1 MVVPYG
7 FGVGDFIAVTR
18 LIGSIVTELKKV
30 CDLLQS
36 FSWCSK
42 LTRSQN
48 SEAAA
53 EYQNLIVQL
62 EALSRALSKLNDI
75 RPAKHELRQLDAIR
89 AVASACERQLESFL
103 SKISKFEST
112 LGVHN
117 AKDKRYEGLGRRMQW
132 NIALKDDVKELGD
145 TLGSHVLTINMLLMS
160 QTL

>member
-18 LIGSIVTELKKV
+18 LIGTIVSELKKV

-36 FSWCSK
+36 SPCSSS

-53 EYQNLIVQL
+53 EYQNLIVEL
-62 EALSRALSKLNDI
+62 EALSHALSKLNNI
-75 RPAKHELRQLDAIR
+75 RPAKHELLQLDAIR
-89 AVASACERQLESFL
+89 AMASACERQLESFL
-103 SKISKFEST
+103 SKISKFEKT
-112 LGVHN
+112 LGVDN
-117 AKDKRYEGLGRRMQW
+117 ATDKRYKGLGRRMQW
-132 NIALKDDVKELGD
+132 NVALKDDVKELRD
-145 TLGSHVLTINMLLMS
+145 TLASHVLTVNMLLMS